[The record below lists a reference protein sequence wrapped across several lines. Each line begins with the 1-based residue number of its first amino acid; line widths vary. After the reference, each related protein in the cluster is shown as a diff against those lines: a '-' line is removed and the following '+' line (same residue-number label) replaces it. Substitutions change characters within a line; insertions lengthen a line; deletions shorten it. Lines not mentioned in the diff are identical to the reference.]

1 MGNIIT
7 FVSQYSSMSYR
18 SLIGNDS
25 KKQETPSKQVTVF
38 SNIVGENVGE
48 GLLNDFKVGQGL
60 NDLIK
65 LKENK
70 NSDVKTNLIDCA
82 SIYLKESRKNYAWL
96 TAMGLLERKILQ
108 YKCYENPSIAY
119 STHLRK
125 SGDNKNRYIFLRCPF
140 YDLYKGKFEL
150 RVYHNKLEDYPQY
163 STIEELKEDK
173 SFVLSAKK
181 VVQEVMLK
189 QIDEILDKISQSGYD
204 SLTTEEKEF
213 LFKAGK

>member
-1 MGNIIT
+1 
-7 FVSQYSSMSYR
+7 MSYR
-18 SLIGNDS
+18 SLLGNKS
-25 KKQETPSKQVTVF
+25 KKQESQSKQVTVF

-48 GLLNDFKVGQGL
+48 GLLSDFKSSQGL

-70 NSDVKTNLIDCA
+70 NSVVKSNLIDCA
-82 SIYLKESRKNYAWL
+82 SIYLKESRKNYGWL

-119 STHLRK
+119 STHIRK
-125 SGDNKNRYIFLRCPF
+125 SGDNNNRYIFLRCPF

-163 STIEELKEDK
+163 STIEDLKEDK
-173 SFVLSAKK
+173 SFILSAKK
-181 VVQEVMLK
+181 VVQDVMLK
-189 QIDEILDKISQSGYD
+189 QIDETEITLDFIKN
-204 SLTTEEKEF
+204 LFEELRNGKLNRFHGEVNKEIEDEE
-213 LFKAGK
+213 